1 MAVAMSRIRRLER
14 IEGRMAQQ
22 EHIAD
27 AESLRELA
35 ESVRAKIL
43 NAIARHKR
51 GEPIPE
57 PTIRHDSPA
66 HQRLQARFNEIRDR
80 FKAHGAIRERMP

>member
-1 MAVAMSRIRRLER
+1 MNNYTRRIKR
-14 IEGRMAQQ
+14 IEGHLAQRAYQ
-22 EHIAD
+22 AELEDLRQIAEI
-27 AESLRELA
+27 ARGKLLSA
-35 ESVRAKIL
+35 M
-43 NAIARHKR
+43 ARHKR

-80 FKAHGAIRERMP
+80 LQAHGGIRDRMP

>member
-1 MAVAMSRIRRLER
+1 MSRTKRLAAL
-14 IEGRMAQQ
+14 EGQLAHRQHQ
-22 EHIAD
+22 
-27 AESLRELA
+27 AELEDLREIA
-35 ESVRAKIL
+35 EIARGKLL

-57 PTIRHDSPA
+57 STIRHDSPA

-80 FKAHGAIRERMP
+80 FKAHGAIRDRMP

>member
-1 MAVAMSRIRRLER
+1 MSRHYSRRL
-14 IEGRMAQQ
+14 AQLEACLARRQ
-22 EHIAD
+22 ESAD
-27 AESLRELA
+27 AQGLKELA
-35 ESVRAKIL
+35 EIARTKIL
-43 NAIARHKR
+43 DAIARHRR

>member
-1 MAVAMSRIRRLER
+1 MNNYTRRIKR
-14 IEGRMAQQ
+14 IEGHLTQR
-22 EHIAD
+22 ERLTE
-27 AESLRELA
+27 AEDLRELA
-35 ESVRAKIL
+35 ESARAKLL

-80 FKAHGAIRERMP
+80 FKAHGAIRDRMP